1 VRENLDCGSEY
12 LGNAYVDASLTRLP
26 SSLAEAAEL
35 MEKSKLARAAFGDEV
50 VDFYA
55 RHARLENEAFSNA
68 VTDWEK
74 VRYFE
79 RI

>member
-1 VRENLDCGSEY
+1 L
-12 LGNAYVDASLTRLP
+12 
-26 SSLAEAAEL
+26 
-35 MEKSKLARAAFGDEV
+35 EKSKLARAAFGDDV
-50 VDFYA
+50 IDFYI
-55 RHARLENEAFSNA
+55 RHARLECEAFNNA

>member
-1 VRENLDCGSEY
+1 MLRGS
-12 LGNAYVDASLTRLP
+12 R
-26 SSLAEAAEL
+26 
-35 MEKSKLARAAFGDEV
+35 LAREAFGEPV
-50 VDFYA
+50 VEFYA
-55 RHARLENEAFSNA
+55 HTGELEVHAFNNS